1 MIVEKANMYATIL
14 GHDVTIVTMLQP
26 RHEPN
31 TFLLSDRVK
40 QVFLEFPLHSMY
52 KYKYPMRLWAKW
64 HTYRLLRKEATK
76 AIMQIDPDILLGASQ
91 VYADLVST
99 IRCRE
104 DRLKELRSQIV
115 DRDEL
120 IEHFN
125 LKSEDRKELE
135 DALKLMFD
143 RVGMLQNAIV
153 AASGQGN
160 KREVFELSMEL
171 IEIRELRNEVLNRL
185 KKMDS

>member
-1 MIVEKANMYATIL
+1 MNKNKACVAEIDEK
-14 GHDVTIVTMLQP
+14 
-26 RHEPN
+26 
-31 TFLLSDRVK
+31 
-40 QVFLEFPLHSMY
+40 LEGY
-52 KYKYPMRLWAKW
+52 
-64 HTYRLLRKEATK
+64 
-76 AIMQIDPDILLGASQ
+76 
-91 VYADLVST
+91 
-99 IRCRE
+99 E

>member
-1 MIVEKANMYATIL
+1 MNKNKACVAEIDEK
-14 GHDVTIVTMLQP
+14 
-26 RHEPN
+26 
-31 TFLLSDRVK
+31 
-40 QVFLEFPLHSMY
+40 LEGY
-52 KYKYPMRLWAKW
+52 
-64 HTYRLLRKEATK
+64 
-76 AIMQIDPDILLGASQ
+76 
-91 VYADLVST
+91 
-99 IRCRE
+99 E

-153 AASGQGN
+153 AASGLGN